1 MANEEE
7 RGNKNIFVSN
17 PLAHAYISI
26 LRFHL
31 QNVIRVRYYQ
41 PFTPYNSYLVILA
54 NKHCHT
60 HNPIMSYTRYLILYY
75 QAFKTHICIKRNFW
89 TNHAECLACA
99 KDNQAV
105 WEAGKSLLKRF
116 LDALEK
122 GLRDEEMTS
131 RKMRKIDNCGNNKS
145 MNLQFQKDVYLSIT
159 ILSC

>member
-31 QNVIRVRYYQ
+31 LNVIRVRYYP
-41 PFTPYNSYLVILA
+41 PFTLCISYSVLLA

-60 HNPIMSYTRYLILYY
+60 HNPIMSYTRYLISNYY
-75 QAFKTHICIKRNFW
+75 VFKSNICINRNFR
-89 TNHAECLACA
+89 TNHAQLLACA

-105 WEAGKSLLKRF
+105 
-116 LDALEK
+116 
-122 GLRDEEMTS
+122 
-131 RKMRKIDNCGNNKS
+131 
-145 MNLQFQKDVYLSIT
+145 
-159 ILSC
+159 